1 MSNPD
6 PDKIIFSSRYK
17 YLLNSSSA
25 TASVTAT
32 GASVGALSYT
42 TATLNIPI
50 ENTEDFSQVQV
61 TFSFDSGKY
70 WTMPIQDL
78 DIDANF
84 TLTSIGKFTGS
95 NYQMTFYI
103 VNQTGSTQS
112 FSTFTI
118 SARGFIFVQ
127 PT

>member
-25 TASVTAT
+25 TASTTVT
-32 GASVGALSYT
+32 GASVGSLNYT

-50 ENTEDFSQVQV
+50 DSVQDFSQVQV

-70 WTMPIQDL
+70 YIVPIQELDL
-78 DIDANF
+78 DANF
-84 TLTSIGKFTGS
+84 TLTTVGTFTGS
-95 NYQMTFYI
+95 NYQLKFYI
-103 VNQTGSTQS
+103 VNQTGGTQS
-112 FSTFTI
+112 FSTFSIT
-118 SARGFIFVQ
+118 ARGYIFVQ